1 MSRQISLPVLSVDV
15 DAQLRKLP
23 ARRFQ
28 RPEHYLVEWI
38 RGALARG
45 ASKIAITTGPRHAV
59 VEDDGRAV
67 DLAILDDLCTAL
79 DHDRDDAG
87 RRAGL
92 ERFEQG
98 EGLSVLAALAP
109 EDARV
114 ELETGESEVR
124 HRWHLSI
131 GRRPFAAPC
140 HGTVGTRLQ
149 VRRRGG
155 ARRER
160 KAVEEYVRFA
170 RAEVTLDGKPLHSG
184 APVDALAYARVT
196 ADDLVGHI
204 WIPASGD
211 TCRLWSTSHG
221 VRQRQRVLSAGDGLV
236 YHAAIEAADGRAP
249 LPLDRLQT
257 EAVALYQLLAKRY
270 ASLTPN
276 GRTRA
281 DELLFLL
288 HRCGGDAKL
297 IRTFKIFRVLEES
310 QLANLDDLRAAAAK
324 GPCFALRVEEPRAR
338 FDIEGRR
345 VLRLTAPQWEFLSD
359 RAGVKLLR
367 PPELVKRRRGGG
379 LALRELWA
387 GARRR
392 RGRRLAAIRPT
403 AVPSTDYLSVGELL
417 TRFATES
424 VPLSWVAGSSP
435 CPALVA
441 TRKGQP
447 ALVVFHDHPEI
458 AQAAKE
464 LAASP
469 KLAPLWAARLLRG
482 ETSGS

>member
-1 MSRQISLPVLSVDV
+1 MSREISLPILSVDV

-45 ASKIAITTGPRHAV
+45 ATNIEVTTGARTV
-59 VEDDGRAV
+59 SVTDDGK
-67 DLAILDDLCTAL
+67 AIDIAMLNDLCKAL

-98 EGLSVLAALAP
+98 KGLSVLAALAP
-109 EDARV
+109 DDARV
-114 ELETGESEVR
+114 ELETGDGETR
-124 HRWHLSI
+124 HLWHLTI
-131 GRRPFAAPC
+131 GKTPVAASPQ
-140 HGTVGTRLQ
+140 GVSGTRLRVQ
-149 VRRRGG
+149 RRGG
-155 ARRER
+155 AKRER

-170 RAEVTLDGKPLHSG
+170 RANVLLDGRPLHSG
-184 APVDALAYARVT
+184 APADALAYARVS
-196 ADDLVGHI
+196 DEGLVGHI
-204 WIPASGD
+204 WIPATGD

-221 VRQRQRVLSAGDGLV
+221 VRQRQRVLAVGDGLV
-236 YHAAIEAADGRAP
+236 YHAAIEAVEGVVA
-249 LPLDRLQT
+249 LPLERLRT
-257 EAVALYQLLAKRY
+257 EAVALYRLLAKRY
-270 ASLTPN
+270 ASLTPD

-288 HRCGGDAKL
+288 HRCEGDQEL
-297 IRTFKIFRVLEES
+297 IRDFRIFRWLNEDKMG
-310 QLANLDDLRAAAAK
+310 NLDELRKEAESGA
-324 GPCFALRVEEPRAR
+324 CHALRVEEPRAR

-345 VLRLTAPQWEFLSD
+345 VLRLTGAQWEFLND
-359 RAGVKLLR
+359 RVGVKLVR

-392 RGRRLAAIRPT
+392 RARRLAAIRST
-403 AVPSTDYLSVGELL
+403 VKPSSEFVQLGEMLA
-417 TRFATES
+417 RFASED
-424 VPLSWVAGSSP
+424 VPVHWVRGSGP

-441 TRKGQP
+441 TRLGQP
-447 ALVVFHDHPEI
+447 GLVLFHDHPEVARAVRGL
-458 AQAAKE
+458 AQDPQ
-464 LAASP
+464 LAFI
-469 KLAPLWAARLLRG
+469 WATRLLRG
-482 ETSGS
+482 ETSAR

>member
-45 ASKIAITTGPRHAV
+45 ATKIDIATAARFVT
-59 VEDDGRAV
+59 VEDDGRPV
-67 DLAILDDLCTAL
+67 DLALLDDLCKAL
-79 DHDRDDAG
+79 DHDRDDVG

-98 EGLSVLAALAP
+98 NGLSVLAALAP
-109 EDARV
+109 DEARV
-114 ELETGESEVR
+114 ELESGEGKAR

-131 GRRPFAAPC
+131 GRKPFAAPSQ
-140 HGTVGTRLQ
+140 GDAGTRLQ

-155 ARRER
+155 AKRER

-170 RAEVTLDGKPLHSG
+170 RAQVTLNGKPLHSG
-184 APVDALAYARVT
+184 APVDALAYARISE
-196 ADDLVGHI
+196 DDLVGHI

-236 YHAAIEAADGRAP
+236 YHAAIEAADGQAR
-249 LPLDRLQT
+249 LPLERLRT
-257 EAVALYQLLAKRY
+257 EAVALYHLLAKRY
-270 ASLTPN
+270 ASLTSD

-288 HRCGGDAKL
+288 HRCGGDAGL
-297 IRTFKIFRVLEES
+297 IRTFRIFRVLEETE
-310 QLANLDDLRAAAAK
+310 LANLDDLQLAGEN
-324 GPCFALRVEEPRAR
+324 GPFYALRVEEPRAR

-345 VLRLTAPQWEFLSD
+345 ILRLTAPQWEFLSE
-359 RAGVKLLR
+359 RAGIKLLR
-367 PPELVKRRRGGG
+367 PPELVKRRRGGA
-379 LALRELWA
+379 LALREMWA
-387 GARRR
+387 GFRRR
-392 RGRRLAAIRPT
+392 RGRHLAATRPT
-403 AVPSTDYLSVGELL
+403 IEPHAEFIMVGELL
-417 TRFATES
+417 GRFASEN
-424 VPLSWVAGSSP
+424 VPLFWVTGSGPS
-435 CPALVA
+435 PALVA

-447 ALVVFHDHPEI
+447 GLVLFHDHPEI
-458 AQAAKE
+458 AQAARE
-464 LAASP
+464 LAQTP
-469 KLAPLWAARLLRG
+469 ELAPLWATRLLRG
-482 ETSGS
+482 KTNAK